1 MTTYSHARS
10 LTHITSTSIP
20 TSTMS
25 KRTLDAFF
33 AAPKPKKQKK
43 SGLYKED
50 SKGVI
55 ELEPSPSPS
64 PLPVVTTCKETIE
77 IVSDDDEIAV
87 VAETKVVK
95 SSSVAA
101 PVVLTNTGFAITA
114 PDRDTSPSGP
124 PSTHPTYPFPIP
136 SLPRHLSEHMKPS
149 KEPRAINDGIDL
161 DLLCYE
167 PYMASSLARDYGE
180 FLRRELPFYRVQYK
194 INRFGKET
202 EINTPRYTVSTPFS
216 AER

>member
-1 MTTYSHARS
+1 
-10 LTHITSTSIP
+10 
-20 TSTMS
+20 MS

-64 PLPVVTTCKETIE
+64 PSPLPVVVTSKETIE

-87 VAETKVVK
+87 VSETKAVK
-95 SSSVAA
+95 STSVAA
-101 PVVLTNTGFAITA
+101 PVVLTNTGFAIAA
-114 PDRDTSPSGP
+114 PDRDTSPGGP
-124 PSTHPTYPFPIP
+124 PSTHHTYPFPIP

-149 KEPRAINDGIDL
+149 KEPRVIDDGIDL

-202 EINTPRYTVSTPFS
+202 EINTPRYTVSAAS
-216 AER
+216 LVERQINANIER